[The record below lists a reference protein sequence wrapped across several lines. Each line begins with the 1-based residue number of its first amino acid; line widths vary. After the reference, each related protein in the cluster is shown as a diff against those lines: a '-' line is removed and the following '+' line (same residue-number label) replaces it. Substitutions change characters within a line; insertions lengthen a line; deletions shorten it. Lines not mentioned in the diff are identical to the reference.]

1 MQTIDQLE
9 HGVHGLPNAVAIPL
23 DQVESVAQHREH
35 FDEDAI
41 RRLAN
46 SLVDDGQM
54 QPIRVRYDAA
64 RDKYPLIAGERR
76 LRAARIAGFETIDA
90 IVEERTLTESDILC
104 QQIIENALREDLS
117 PVEQGRAFVAAM
129 KMEGIDQKRLAA
141 RLNVHPSTVSRT
153 VRLVNL
159 NAIDQG
165 KVERGELAITK
176 AIKKKDG
183 DSAKA
188 IPKPIREKKLKTSF
202 GITLTLKSRKALL
215 DSNII
220 LALRELIST
229 LEAAATA
236 STVSE

>member
-9 HGVHGLPNAVAIPL
+9 RGVHGLPNAVAIPL
-23 DQVESVAQHREH
+23 DRVESVAQHREH

-76 LRAARIAGFETIDA
+76 LRAARIAGLATIDA
-90 IVEERTLTESDILC
+90 IVEERPLNEADILC

-141 RLNVHPSTVSRT
+141 RLNVHPSTVSRS
-153 VRLVNL
+153 VRLVSL
-159 NAIDQG
+159 DVIDQG

-176 AIKKKDG
+176 ALKKKD
-183 DSAKA
+183 DDPAKA
-188 IPKPIREKKLKTSF
+188 LPKAVKEKKLKTSL

-220 LALRELIST
+220 LALRELLST
-229 LEAAATA
+229 LEAATTA
-236 STVSE
+236 PMVSE